1 MATPYGHTADGFE
14 TQFGTNHLAHFLLF
28 LLLRPLLLA
37 SASPAFPSRVVNL
50 SSSGHRSGPVLFGDH
65 GFENHP
71 YSPWAGY
78 GQAKTANIYLANEI
92 ERRYGAKH
100 LHGTSLMPGGIET
113 GLQKYD
119 VNSRRETWG
128 GIPAV
133 VDYMKSPAQGAAT
146 TVYAAVAE
154 EWKDKGGKY
163 LEDCAE
169 ATPWNPDEGVLGLG
183 YRDWAYNEEGEGR
196 LWRDSLEMVGMKE
209 DQA

>member
-1 MATPYGHTADGFE
+1 
-14 TQFGTNHLAHFLLF
+14 
-28 LLLRPLLLA
+28 
-37 SASPAFPSRVVNL
+37 
-50 SSSGHRSGPVLFGDH
+50 
-65 GFENHP
+65 
-71 YSPWAGY
+71 
-78 GQAKTANIYLANEI
+78 
-92 ERRYGAKH
+92 
-100 LHGTSLMPGGIET
+100 MPGGIET